1 MNIVPFLKF
10 ESPKLALCP
19 FGLDAVRSSARVK
32 TSEVKSAHVP
42 FYCKSEELNLAAIPY
57 ILISKR
63 AKCFKDKVN
72 R

>member
-32 TSEVKSAHVP
+32 PAKVKSHELRMFP
-42 FYCKSEELNLAAIPY
+42 KSEELDLAAIPY
-57 ILISKR
+57 TLLSKR
-63 AKCFKDKVN
+63 AKISKNKVN